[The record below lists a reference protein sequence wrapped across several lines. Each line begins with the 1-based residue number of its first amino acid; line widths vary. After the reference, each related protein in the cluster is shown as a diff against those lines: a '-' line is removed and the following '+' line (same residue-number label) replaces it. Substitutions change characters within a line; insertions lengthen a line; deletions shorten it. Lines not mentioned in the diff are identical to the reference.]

1 MGGRSGPQGTCS
13 HLLQLRST
21 SRYNGLKPLAWPL
34 SGGLGFEYAGPTYL
48 GFDSAFL
55 PRADCPLI
63 CDYTVIKR
71 LRDGTSNRTRS
82 VFFDILFRR
91 SEEEDVSAKKIEKTS
106 GRNSKLVKLDH
117 RDEDQ

>member
-1 MGGRSGPQGTCS
+1 MGGRSGPQGSCS

-63 CDYTVIKR
+63 CDYTAIKR

-82 VFFDILFRR
+82 VFFGILFRR
-91 SEEEDVSAKKIEKTS
+91 SEDEDVSAKKIGEKS
-106 GRNSKLVKLDH
+106 PRHSSN
-117 RDEDQ
+117 